1 MAVKKQSALD
11 KLRILIREEVKNAIN
26 EEMPVLIM
34 EALAKQN
41 RLLESK
47 SKRVVSPIQETF
59 KPKSQAKIPGTL
71 NAKPYNA
78 AAAFAASQK
87 QKPFAGKDPMSQ
99 LLNETATN
107 MLQEDVTTFGSP
119 DVEMDGMSYIQNI
132 EAPVGDIN
140 DMLATSRAS
149 SAVEMVQVNAV
160 PDFTELMSKL
170 RAKGVM

>member
-1 MAVKKQSALD
+1 MATKKQSSLA
-11 KLRILIREEVKNAIN
+11 KLRILIREEVKNAIR

-47 SKRVVSPIQETF
+47 NKPGINPIQETF
-59 KPKSQAKIPGTL
+59 KPKKATIPGTL
-71 NAKPYNA
+71 NTKPFNPAKQFQQA
-78 AAAFAASQK
+78 

-99 LLNETATN
+99 LLNETASS
-107 MLQEDVTTFGSP
+107 MVHEDTLAFSTADVDIDPMSFMSNP
-119 DVEMDGMSYIQNI
+119 D
-132 EAPVGDIN
+132 APVGDVN
-140 DMLATSRAS
+140 DMLAASRPS
-149 SAVEMVQVNAV
+149 SNIEMVQVNAV